1 MNQVL
6 INENMKE
13 MIKFISIPKLSINK
27 SLEID
32 SDDFYKN
39 YSVENFNKLC
49 KEISDINQ
57 NNKISKE
64 EKKIFS
70 LVFNELKELI

>member
-1 MNQVL
+1 MYQAL
-6 INENMKE
+6 INKNMKE
-13 MIKFISIPKLSINK
+13 MIKFINIPKLSINK

-57 NNKISKE
+57 NDKISKE

-70 LVFNELKELI
+70 LVYNELKELI